1 MRARLVS
8 GREPRAE
15 LGLSAGRVGTWA
27 THGME
32 RKPGPCGGREKR
44 RDGPAGLA
52 HWAREK
58 EVGLGC
64 KGLGVGL
71 GLVCFPYFSFLFS
84 ISNSNKV

>member
-27 THGME
+27 AHGRE

-44 RDGPAGLA
+44 RDGLAGLA
-52 HWAREK
+52 HWAREGK
-58 EVGLGC
+58 GPVGGESGLGP
-64 KGLGVGL
+64 VAEFWA
-71 GLVCFPYFSFLFS
+71 GLV
-84 ISNSNKV
+84 